1 MKQPAPSASLR
12 RVLSL
17 PAIVFYGLGVTVGAG
32 IFALIGEIIKI
43 SGNLSPVAF
52 LVAGLTAGATGWS
65 YALLVRLF
73 PRAGGEAI
81 YVSRGLGQL
90 AGQLA
95 GLGVVITG
103 IVSSAVIAL
112 AFAGYLSAVVAIPTL
127 PASLGLIAILGLVA
141 WWGVRESIWLAAII
155 TIMETGTLILVAAF
169 GVPDVIAADLP
180 FLEMGA
186 TPIAE
191 QTAMVL
197 SGSVIAFF
205 AFIGFEDMVN
215 MAEETKRPETTMPKA
230 ILITLSVTLVL
241 YLGLSTIAVSIP
253 EKDAIASSSAPMATL
268 FEAVSGMSGQPV
280 AVISALAMV
289 NGILVQIIMAARVL
303 YGMAND
309 GQLPG
314 IFATVDRRR
323 KTPVVATAFV
333 CFAVI
338 GLAASFDLTSLAE
351 LTSLVTLLVFTLV
364 NLALFAIGVKIPQTG
379 LGRWRWWGLF
389 AALPTALILG
399 WQVTQLF

>member
-1 MKQPAPSASLR
+1 MKQPAPALR

-43 SGNLSPVAF
+43 SGNLSPLAF

-81 YVSRGLGQL
+81 YVSRGLGRL

-103 IVSSAVIAL
+103 TVSSAVIAL
-112 AFAGYLSAVVAIPTL
+112 AFAGYLNAVIAIPTL
-127 PASLGLIAILGLVA
+127 PASLGLVIILGLVA

-155 TIMETGTLILVAAF
+155 TLMETGTLILVAAF
-169 GVPDVIAADLP
+169 GIPEMIAAEVVLLD
-180 FLEMGA
+180 MGS

-230 ILITLSVTLVL
+230 ILITLLVTLVL

-309 GQLPG
+309 GQLPALL
-314 IFATVDRRR
+314 ATIDRRR
-323 KTPVVATAFV
+323 QTPAVATALV

-338 GLAASFDLTSLAE
+338 LLAASFDLTSLAE

-364 NLALFAIGVKIPQTG
+364 NLALFAIGVKFPQAG
-379 LGRWRWWGLF
+379 LGKWRWWGLF
-389 AALPTALILG
+389 AATPTAVILG
-399 WQVTQLF
+399 WQITRLY